1 MKGTLIRGA
10 YLMEIPGWNLLEMHE
25 SPDDSR
31 LVCAYSAGKGSYRVS
46 RYRKASDLPQ
56 FTSLSWEPFGG
67 ASIVA
72 TAQDA
77 KSLAAA
83 YLAVASTRRSREG
96 REGIVRSQ
104 Q

>member
-1 MKGTLIRGA
+1 
-10 YLMEIPGWNLLEMHE
+10 MEIPGWNLLEVHE

-31 LVCAYSAGKGSYRVS
+31 LVCVYSAGQGSYRVS
-46 RYRKASDLPQ
+46 Q
-56 FTSLSWEPFGG
+56 FTSLSWEPVGG

-83 YLAVASTRRSREG
+83 YLAGEG
-96 REGIVRSQ
+96 
-104 Q
+104 

>member
-1 MKGTLIRGA
+1 
-10 YLMEIPGWNLLEMHE
+10 MEIPGWNLLEVHE

-31 LVCAYSAGKGSYRVS
+31 LVCV

-56 FTSLSWEPFGG
+56 FTSLSWEPVGG

-83 YLAVASTRRSREG
+83 YLAGEG
-96 REGIVRSQ
+96 
-104 Q
+104 